1 MTSRIALAHSAKYC
15 ILYNSLYAQYFVNNY
30 RKRYTVH
37 SVSGGQT
44 PLTAIVIAV
53 IVLTIV

>member
-1 MTSRIALAHSAKYC
+1 VTSRIALAHSAKYS
-15 ILYNSLYAQYFVNNY
+15 ILYNLLCAQYFVNNY

-37 SVSGGQT
+37 PESSGQT
-44 PLTAIVIAV
+44 PLTSIVAAV